1 MGLAGREKSFRSS
14 SYLLPVEPG
23 LLEPAGFFGASP
35 CLGVGVAVPELPL
48 APDGLELPEA
58 ADPPPEAALF
68 ASRSQPTRAPLRA
81 NTSAAANAVNFM
93 LTSMG
98 LCPQTRASNGP

>member
-1 MGLAGREKSFRSS
+1 
-14 SYLLPVEPG
+14 LLGVELG
-23 LLEPAGFFGASP
+23 LLEPAGFFAGSL
-35 CLGVGVAVPELPL
+35 CLGVGEAVPP

-68 ASRSQPTRAPLRA
+68 ASRSQPETRAPLRA
-81 NTSAAANAVNFM
+81 NTTAAANAVNFM

-98 LCPQTRASNGP
+98 LYSKRHASNGP